1 MKTLKVFSCET
12 AYVTVEELAKKL
24 ELNKYTKSGKAIAYA
39 DPAFQA
45 NRGNTYRWARDS
57 QTWFLESIFI
67 GANIQ
72 SITIV
77 NVKSC
82 YDYAKE
88 SGDKNDLEYFGKL
101 YEEGVR
107 WLIVDGAN
115 RLNTISLF
123 KENKIKLSDFQVLG
137 QDDSRLSV
145 TGGTLKGFEPR
156 VSKFF
161 LNRAIPITFVGN
173 CTRKELSD
181 IFKRVNSGQPLN
193 DAEYRNSFC
202 TPIANIVRDI
212 ADYDFKH
219 RKTLTNRESSYAK
232 RRKYDDY
239 IATLL
244 TIYVY
249 GIKTMAGKKIKLK
262 MYNKE
267 VIEKKDTEAQ
277 AHKFTEFYNK
287 VVNLFGVGRLEKLA
301 MQNYCT
307 LMDIFIFL
315 HEVKKEDNLDL
326 DPSKAFVFFEK
337 WLSLVTNLYQDK
349 KTEYDCVGI
358 CTNLNKAPYKRFQ
371 QSLFDGKLN
380 GKRLLIHREKA
391 KELDLFSYFIKK
403 DKKRH
408 FTQKQ
413 KLFGTVQQGFKDSY
427 TGEKISLDETDFGSK
442 YEADHSKP
450 WSKGGETTEEN
461 LVVTEKS
468 QNRLKS
474 DSVV

>member
-12 AYVTVEELAKKL
+12 AYVTVEELAKRL
-24 ELNKYTKSGKAIAYA
+24 ELNKYTKTGKSIAYA

-45 NRGNTYRWARDS
+45 NRGNTYRWAKDS

-88 SGDKNDLEYFGKL
+88 SGDKNDLKYFGKL

-123 KENKIKLSDFQVLG
+123 KQNKIKLSDFQVLG
-137 QDDSRLSV
+137 SDMKRLSV

-156 VSKFF
+156 VRQFF
-161 LNRAIPITFVGN
+161 LNREIPITFIEN

-212 ADYDFKH
+212 ADYDFEH
-219 RKTLTNRESSYAK
+219 RRTLTNRESSYAK

-244 TIYVY
+244 AIYVY
-249 GIKTMAGKKIKLK
+249 GIKTMAGKKLKLR

-267 VIEKKDTEAQ
+267 VINHNDTEAPVF
-277 AHKFTEFYNK
+277 KFTEFYNK
-287 VVNLFGVGRLEKLA
+287 VVGLFGVGRLEKLA

-315 HEVKKEDNLDL
+315 HEVKKEDDLDL
-326 DPSKAFVFFEK
+326 DPSKASVFFEK
-337 WLSLVTNLYQDK
+337 WLELVVGLYKDSD
-349 KTEYDCVGI
+349 TEYDCVGI
-358 CTNLNKAPYKRFQ
+358 CTNLNTAPYKRFQ

-403 DKKRH
+403 DKTRN
-408 FTQKQ
+408 FSSKQ
-413 KLFGTVQQGFKDSY
+413 KIQGVVKRGFKDSY
-427 TGEKISLDETDFGSK
+427 TGEKIPLDETDFASK
-442 YEADHSKP
+442 FEADHSKP
-450 WSKGGETTEEN
+450 WSKGGKTTVEN